1 MDITTVLFIILAVI
15 ASLAIAIFQY
25 FYKSK
30 SRTKGIILLAFLR
43 FLGLFLML
51 LLLINP
57 KIESRTFETLKP
69 KLVLAVDNSSSI
81 KELRGDLITTEFL
94 NSIKKNSI
102 LNKKFDIDQ
111 FSFGANLRQAD
122 SLTFT
127 ENSTN
132 ISQALASLNT
142 LYNENAAVL
151 LVTDGNQTLGADYSF
166 YKSKSK
172 LFPVI
177 VGDTTKQED
186 IKISKLNAN
195 KYAFLGN
202 NFPVEVFVN
211 YEGVN
216 TVNATVLV
224 QNGNTTVFRKNVSLS
239 SENNS
244 AQITF
249 TIPATQVG
257 VKNYNTSISV
267 LNNEKN
273 TINNRKSFTVE
284 VIDEQS
290 KIAIISDI
298 THPDLGMLKRSIETN
313 KQRKVVLLSP
323 TDDINFKDYQLLLL
337 YQPNAGFATIFKD
350 IEEDPINTFMI
361 TGPQTDWN
369 FLNGVQNNFQKDVIT
384 QTEDY
389 LGAFNPNYGAF
400 VVDDTD
406 FDNFSPLQAF
416 FGDITFNIPHEVL
429 LFQNVDG
436 FETENPLLA
445 TYATND
451 RRGAVLFGENSWKW
465 RALSYVQHKSF
476 AIFDS
481 FINSIIQYLATTKK
495 FNRIELDY
503 SPIAYQNDLIKIA
516 ATYFDNN
523 YTIDT
528 RAALVLTIKNT
539 ETQQESQYPL
549 RLNKNVFEANLSDLK
564 SADYIFSVRVKGQNL
579 IRNGSFTILDYNI
592 EQQFTYANVDGL
604 NALAIHADGKAFHID
619 QSQELIQ
626 FLEADTNYKSIQK
639 SVKKSVPLVDW
650 KWLLGLI
657 VLCFSFEW
665 FIRKYRGLI

>member
-30 SRTKGIILLAFLR
+30 SRTKGVILLAFLR

-57 KIESRTFETLKP
+57 KIESQTYETLKP

-81 KELRGDLITTEFL
+81 KELNGDLITAEFL
-94 NSIKKNSI
+94 KNIKKNSI
-102 LNKKFDIDQ
+102 INKKFDIDQ
-111 FSFGANLRQAD
+111 LSFGVNLRQAD

-151 LVTDGNQTLGADYSF
+151 LITDGNQTLGADYSF
-166 YKSKSK
+166 YTSKSK

-177 VGDTTKQED
+177 IGDTTKQED

-202 NFPVEVFVN
+202 NFPVEIFVN

-224 QNGNTTVFRKNVSLS
+224 RNGNTTVFRKNVALN

-244 AQITF
+244 AQVIF
-249 TIPATQVG
+249 TIPATQIG
-257 VKNYNTSISV
+257 IKNYNIAISS
-267 LNNEKN
+267 LDNEKN

-290 KIAIISDI
+290 KIAIVSDI

-313 KQRKVVLLSP
+313 KQRKVVFLSP
-323 TDDINFKDYQLLLL
+323 TDGIDFKDYQLLLL
-337 YQPNAGFATIFKD
+337 YQPNAGFANLFKD
-350 IEEDPINTFMI
+350 IEENPINTFII
-361 TGPQTDWN
+361 TGPQTDWS
-369 FLNGVQNNFQKDVIT
+369 FLNGVQNNFQKDAIN
-384 QTEDY
+384 QTENY

-400 VVDDTD
+400 VVADTD
-406 FDNFSPLQAF
+406 FDNLSPLEAF

-436 FETENPLLA
+436 FETENALLA
-445 TYATND
+445 SYATND

-476 AIFDS
+476 ANFDS

-503 SPIAYQNDLIKIA
+503 VPIAYQNDLIKIA

-528 RAALVLTIKNT
+528 RSALVLTIKDT
-539 ETQQESQYPL
+539 QTQQENQYPL
-549 RLNKNVFEANLSDLK
+549 RLNKNVFEANLSNLK
-564 SADYIFSVRVKGQNL
+564 SGDYIFSVRAKGQNL
-579 IRNGSFTILDYNI
+579 SRNGSFTILDYNI
-592 EQQFTYANVDGL
+592 EQQFTHANVDGL
-604 NALAIHADGKAFHID
+604 NALALHTNGKAFHID
-619 QSQELIQ
+619 QSQELMQ
-626 FLEADTNYKSIQK
+626 FLEADTSYKSIQK
-639 SVKKSVPLVDW
+639 SIKKIVPLMDW
-650 KWLLGLI
+650 KWLLGFI
-657 VLCFSFEW
+657 VLCFSLEW
-665 FIRKYRGLI
+665 IIRKYKGLI